1 MTFQDLGL
9 EPMLL
14 KAVTEMGF
22 ESPTPIQE
30 QTIAQL
36 KDKSSDIVALAQ
48 TGTGKTAAFG
58 LPLLSK
64 LDLTSRFTQALILAP
79 TRELCMQISKDLINY
94 SKYMGGLKV
103 TAVYGGAPIMTQ
115 IRDLKNGSQVVVAT
129 PGRLIDL
136 IDRKAMDLS
145 HVDVV
150 VLDEADEML
159 NMGFKDDLD
168 LILGNTPPTKNT
180 WLFSA
185 TMPREVER
193 IASKYMESP
202 LEISVG
208 KKNQGAENIQHIYY
222 TVNQRDRYAALKR
235 IADFYPDIFGIVFC
249 RTKAETQEVADNLIK
264 DGYNADAIHG
274 DLSQAQ
280 RDLVMKRFRSRT
292 LQMLVATDVAAR
304 GIDVNNVT
312 HVINYN
318 LPEEAENYTHRS
330 GRTGRAGKS
339 GIAIAIVTP
348 REVNKI
354 KDIERIMG
362 NSFTKADVPD
372 GVAVCEKQLFHLVTK
387 LHEVEVKDDEIEK
400 YLPKIYDELKDLSKE
415 ELIKRFISEEFNR
428 FYNYYQNSQDLNMG
442 NDGGSNGKTTRFFVN
457 MGVLDGFNKN
467 SIKDFLVEIS
477 TIQARMIFN
486 IDVKNSFS
494 FFETENKFV
503 DPLLAL
509 NKAGIEFNGRGIS
522 FEVSKAKPSGGYG
535 EKRSYGGGSREDG
548 QRRSYGGGGGER
560 SGERKSYGGG
570 ERRSYGGGSGS
581 GERSGERKSYGGGER
596 SGERKSY
603 GGGESR
609 SFAGGERSG
618 ERKSYGGGE
627 RTGERKPFGG
637 ERTSGERRTYGSGER
652 KPFVSSRE
660 GGENKPASDRP
671 FGGSSEGG
679 ERRGRFTKD

>member
-1 MTFQDLGL
+1 
-9 EPMLL
+9 MLL

-400 YLPKIYDELKDLSKE
+400 YLPKIYEELKDLTKE

-477 TIQARMIFN
+477 NIQARMIFN

-509 NKAGIEFNGRGIS
+509 NKGGIEFNGRGIS

-548 QRRSYGGGGGER
+548 QRRSYGGGER

-570 ERRSYGGGSGS
+570 ERRSYGGGERSGERKTYGGGERS
-581 GERSGERKSYGGGER
+581 GERKSYGGGESRSFGGGERSGERKSYGGGER

-603 GGGESR
+603 GG
-609 SFAGGERSG
+609 
-618 ERKSYGGGE
+618 
-627 RTGERKPFGG
+627 
-637 ERTSGERRTYGSGER
+637 ERTSGERKTYGSGER

-660 GGENKPASDRP
+660 GGENKPAGDRP

>member
-400 YLPKIYDELKDLSKE
+400 YLPKIYEELKDLTKE

-442 NDGGSNGKTTRFFVN
+442 NDGGNNGKTTRFFVN

-477 TIQARMIFN
+477 NIQARMIFN

-548 QRRSYGGGGGER
+548 QRRSYGGGGER

-570 ERRSYGGGSGS
+570 ERRSYGGGGERSGERKTYGGGERS
-581 GERSGERKSYGGGER
+581 GERKSYGGGESRSFGGGERSGERKSYGGGER

-603 GGGESR
+603 GG
-609 SFAGGERSG
+609 
-618 ERKSYGGGE
+618 
-627 RTGERKPFGG
+627 
-637 ERTSGERRTYGSGER
+637 ERTSGERKTYGSGER

-660 GGENKPASDRP
+660 GGENKPAGDRP